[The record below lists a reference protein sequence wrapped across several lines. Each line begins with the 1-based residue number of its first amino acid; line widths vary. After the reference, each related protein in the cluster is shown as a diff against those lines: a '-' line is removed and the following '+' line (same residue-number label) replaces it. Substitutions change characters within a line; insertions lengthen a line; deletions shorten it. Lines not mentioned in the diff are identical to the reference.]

1 MPAIKKADLA
11 TRGMML
17 SLFGSKPLVKA
28 ASFDDELQEANSQSF
43 NFLVMLVDDGRHRF
57 VPVRLW
63 LLAHGL
69 LYFLGSASAG
79 GADGVVCF

>member
-1 MPAIKKADLA
+1 MYLSV
-11 TRGMML
+11 GE
-17 SLFGSKPLVKA
+17 SLFGSKPPVKA
-28 ASFDDELQEANSQSF
+28 TCVYDELQEANSQSF

-69 LYFLGSASAG
+69 LDFFGATATG
-79 GADGVVCF
+79 GADGVVCFWRHG

>member
-1 MPAIKKADLA
+1 
-11 TRGMML
+11 ML
-17 SLFGSKPLVKA
+17 SLFGSKPPVKT

-69 LYFLGSASAG
+69 LDLLGAAAAG
-79 GADGVVCF
+79 GADGVVCFWRHNPSI